1 MVVAGREAYGG
12 DGKAEGDNAWFLG
25 IASARGNFT
34 SSKADSKADSKAHSK
49 ALSKRELSG
58 LSLQPLFSIL
68 HMRKRLTGRYK

>member
-1 MVVAGREAYGG
+1 MVDGREAYGG

-34 SSKADSKADSKAHSK
+34 SSKADSKA
-49 ALSKRELSG
+49 LSKRELSS

-68 HMRKRLTGRYK
+68 QMRKRLTGKYK